1 MSILNDRGGA
11 VDNALLN
18 VSGLTTCY
26 GSICALK
33 SIDFY
38 AHDGEIVGIVGP
50 NGAGKS
56 TLLESLAGS
65 VPISEGRIEFMGR
78 RIDHWSVLK
87 RRQLGLMLIPQ
98 EGNIFPLMSV
108 KKNLEVSVI
117 LSKRDKRERFIDYV
131 YKIFPILYERRK
143 QIANT
148 LSGGQQ
154 RMLAV
159 GIGIASNARVMLIDE
174 PSIGLAPKL
183 VTKFFENL
191 NKIRDDTHKTIVLSE
206 QNIKVLNIADRLF
219 GLEAGEIRFDEKKEN
234 LSRDVVKDL
243 YLGLLG

>member
-1 MSILNDRGGA
+1 MSEPILK
-11 VDNALLN
+11 
-18 VSGLTTCY
+18 VSNLTTNY
-26 GSICALK
+26 GRISALK
-33 SIDFY
+33 AINFY
-38 AHDGEIVGIVGP
+38 ANNDEIVGIVGP
-50 NGAGKS
+50 NGAGKT
-56 TLLESLAGS
+56 TLLESIAGS
-65 VPISEGRIEFMGR
+65 LQIKEGQINFLGYKIER
-78 RIDHWSVLK
+78 WTVLR

-117 LSKRDKRERFIDYV
+117 LSDRAHKKKLIDYA
-131 YKIFPILYERRK
+131 YELFPVLWDRRK

-154 RMLAV
+154 KMLAV

-183 VTKFFENL
+183 VTKLFETL
-191 NKIRDDTHKTIVLSE
+191 KKIKEDTKKTIVLSE

-234 LSRDVVKDL
+234 ISRDAVKDL
-243 YLGLLG
+243 YLGSIS

>member
-1 MSILNDRGGA
+1 VNEIILK
-11 VDNALLN
+11 VT
-18 VSGLTTCY
+18 GLTTCY
-26 GSICALK
+26 GSISALK

-38 AHDGEIVGIVGP
+38 AYDREIVGIVGP

-65 VPISEGRIEFMGR
+65 VPIKPGQIELMGHHVER
-78 RIDHWSVLK
+78 WPVLK

-98 EGNIFPLMSV
+98 EENIFPLMSV

-117 LSKRDKRERFIDYV
+117 LSDRDSRKALIDYV
-131 YKIFPILYERRK
+131 YGLFPILYERRK

-154 RMLAV
+154 RMLAA

-183 VTKFFENL
+183 VTKFFETL
-191 NKIRDDTHKTIVLSE
+191 GKIREDTGKTIVLSE

-219 GLEAGEIRFDEKKEN
+219 GLEAGEIRFDELKQN

-243 YLGLLG
+243 YLGSIG